1 MSSGTQTHRTNRS
14 TITTD
19 EALHHGAGVAS
30 RLAAVPDQEGPVSL
44 AAQQRL
50 GLRAV
55 DVAQTP
61 QTLVVVREVLLVLH
75 HAVLTD
81 THRTSY
87 TSAEHKASCLSA
99 LVLGPP
105 PGGYEDKL
113 QVKMPTFFHGT
124 VVRLLFFAKTICY
137 SVMIS
142 V

>member
-1 MSSGTQTHRTNRS
+1 MSSGTQTRRTSRS
-14 TITTD
+14 TVTTGG
-19 EALHHGAGVAS
+19 ALHHGAGVAA

-87 TSAEHKASCLSA
+87 TSAEQKLPEIQHNTSCLSA
-99 LVLGPP
+99 LVLSPP
-105 PGGYEDKL
+105 L
-113 QVKMPTFFHGT
+113 VAM
-124 VVRLLFFAKTICY
+124 KTNY
-137 SVMIS
+137 K
-142 V
+142 